1 MNFETKRNLSWKNTD
16 TGTFSVNGEKWK
28 NIISNKGCRGG
39 WKKPLMMPTGTSLIS
54 PDVTRVVFVIVEVVL
69 PVHAT
74 VVEELA
80 HQVAQGRFTGAGSP
94 ADTH

>member
-1 MNFETKRNLSWKNTD
+1 
-16 TGTFSVNGEKWK
+16 
-28 NIISNKGCRGG
+28 
-39 WKKPLMMPTGTSLIS
+39 MMPTGTSLIS

-74 VVEELA
+74 VVKELA
-80 HQVAQGRFTGAGSP
+80 HQVAQGRLTGAGSP